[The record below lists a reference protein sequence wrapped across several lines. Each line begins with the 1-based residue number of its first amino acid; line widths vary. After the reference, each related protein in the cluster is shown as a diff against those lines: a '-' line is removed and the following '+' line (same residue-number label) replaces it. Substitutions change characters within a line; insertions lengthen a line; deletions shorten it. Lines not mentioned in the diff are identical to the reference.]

1 MTEPSRVR
9 LCSMTPPERLPALPK
24 WRLET
29 INGTLLAVEARN
41 ETMAMD
47 GFPAGSIKSIERVG

>member
-1 MTEPSRVR
+1 MNQTSKVR
-9 LCSMTPPERLPALPK
+9 LCSMMPPERLPALPK

-29 INGTLLAVEARN
+29 INGTILAVEARN
-41 ETMAMD
+41 EMMALD